1 MIVTLLTDFGLAD
14 HFVGVMK
21 GVIATIA
28 PNAQVVDLSHE
39 VPAFSVGEGAFLLEQ
54 SWRYFPQ
61 GTIHVAVV
69 DPGVGSSRRAL
80 LVEEGGH
87 FFVGPDNGI
96 FSQVLGKKVREL
108 NQPKYWLAEL
118 STTFHGRDIF
128 APVAAHLAN
137 GVKPAQ
143 FGPRISDALRSPL
156 LTPGR
161 LSRRTWTGC
170 VLRVD
175 RFGNLITNFSLSEF
189 GSLRNRPFV
198 MTLGLEQ
205 TELFASTYTNCP
217 EGELCVISGSCGY
230 YEISIAQ
237 SSAAQRTGLR
247 AGSPLELT
255 VG

>member
-1 MIVTLLTDFGLAD
+1 VIITLLTDFGLAD

-21 GVIATIA
+21 GVIAGIA
-28 PNAQVVDLSHE
+28 PGAQVVDVSHE
-39 VPAFSVGEGAFLLEQ
+39 VPPFAILEGAFLLEQ
-54 SWRYFPQ
+54 SWRYFPA

-96 FSQVLGKKVREL
+96 LSAVLGKKVRVLEEAR
-108 NQPKYWLAEL
+108 YWLPEP
-118 STTFHGRDIF
+118 SSTFHGRDIF

-137 GVKPAQ
+137 GVKPAK
-143 FGPRISDALRSPL
+143 FGPRIDDALRSPSL
-156 LTPGR
+156 VPVR
-161 LSRRTWTGC
+161 QSRRTWTGA

-175 RFGNLITNFSLSEF
+175 RFGNLITNFSQVEF
-189 GSLRNRPFV
+189 SSIRNRPFV
-198 MTLGLEQ
+198 MKLGLEE

-217 EGELCVISGSCGY
+217 EGQLCVISGSCGY
-230 YEISIAQ
+230 FEVSIAQ
-237 SSAAQRTGLR
+237 ESAAKRTGLR

>member
-21 GVIATIA
+21 GVIASIA
-28 PNAQVVDLSHE
+28 PTAQLVDLSHE
-39 VPAFSVGEGAFLLEQ
+39 VPAFSVVEGAFLLEQ
-54 SWRYFPQ
+54 SWRYFPA

-69 DPGVGSSRRAL
+69 DPGVGSPRRAL

-96 FSQVLGKKVREL
+96 LSTVLGKKVRAL

-137 GVKPAQ
+137 GVKAAS

-156 LTPGR
+156 LTPVR
-161 LSRRTWTGC
+161 LSRRTWTGS

-175 RFGNLITNFSLSEF
+175 RFGNLITNFLVAEF

-198 MTLGLEQ
+198 LSLGLEQ

-230 YEISIAQ
+230 YEVSMAQ
-237 SSAAQRTGLR
+237 ASAAQRTGLR
-247 AGSPLELT
+247 VGSPLELT